1 MYLYIGRWERLKLK
15 CFNYLCHLTD
25 WSLLYLGE
33 RTDIRSLWKL
43 VEAGGEGEEEGE
55 ARLVSEL
62 LGLGWAEPTLPLVFR
77 FFSSL

>member
-1 MYLYIGRWERLKLK
+1 M
-15 CFNYLCHLTD
+15 
-25 WSLLYLGE
+25 
-33 RTDIRSLWKL
+33 RSLWKL